1 MVDGTW
7 NAPPEHYVIPP
18 AHAGDGAG
26 YGLVPPRAMRALMAG
41 ARVAGLV
48 MAGGMARRMGGG
60 DKPLLRLG
68 DMTCLDRILTRLRPC
83 CAALAISANGD
94 PARFAAHGLPVL
106 ADRVAGVGPL
116 AGVLAGLEWAAGQG
130 CDVLVTVPGD
140 TPFIPA
146 GLVPRLLPAPSFAIS
161 GGQRHSLVAAWPV
174 GCRTLLAR
182 QLGSITPDT
191 RREMTR
197 VRTLAD
203 ALAARGV
210 DFTVPPDGPDPF
222 MNINT
227 PADYAL
233 ARRHARG

>member
-1 MVDGTW
+1 MPDGTW
-7 NAPPEHYVIPP
+7 YAPPEQYLVPP

-26 YGLVPPRAMRALMAG
+26 YGPVPPHAMRGPVMSR
-41 ARVAGLV
+41 RVAGLV

-68 DMTCLDRILTRLRPC
+68 DATCLQRIVDRLCPC
-83 CAALAISANGD
+83 CVAMAVSANGD
-94 PARFAAHGLPVL
+94 PARFAACGLPVL
-106 ADRVAGVGPL
+106 PDAIAGVGPL

-140 TPFIPA
+140 TPFIPHD
-146 GLVPRLLPAPSFAIS
+146 LVPRLLPAPSFAAS

-174 GCRTLLAR
+174 GSRALLAR
-182 QLGSITPDT
+182 QLDGVTPET
-191 RREMTR
+191 RRELTR

-203 ALAARGV
+203 ALGARGV
-210 DFTVPPDGPDPF
+210 DFAVPPGGPDPF

-227 PADYAL
+227 PADYAV
-233 ARRHARG
+233 ARRHAGD

>member
-1 MVDGTW
+1 
-7 NAPPEHYVIPP
+7 
-18 AHAGDGAG
+18 
-26 YGLVPPRAMRALMAG
+26 MRALMVG
-41 ARVAGLV
+41 VRVAGLV
-48 MAGGMARRMGGG
+48 MAGGMAQRMGGG

-68 DMTCLDRILTRLRPC
+68 ATTCLGRIVARLRPR
-83 CAALAISANGD
+83 CAAIAISANGD
-94 PARFAAHGLPVL
+94 LTRFTAYGLPVL
-106 ADRVAGVGPL
+106 PDGIAGVGPL

-146 GLVPRLLPAPSFAIS
+146 DLVPRLLPAPSFAAS

-174 GCRTLLAR
+174 ECRTLLAR
-182 QLGSITPDT
+182 QLGGITPDT

-197 VRTLAD
+197 VRTLAN

-210 DFTVPPDGPDPF
+210 DFAVPPGGPDPF

-227 PADYAL
+227 PADYAM
-233 ARRHARG
+233 ARHHAGTE

>member
-1 MVDGTW
+1 MVGIR
-7 NAPPEHYVIPP
+7 V
-18 AHAGDGAG
+18 GA
-26 YGLVPPRAMRALMAG
+26 
-41 ARVAGLV
+41 LV
-48 MAGGMARRMGGG
+48 MAGGMAQRMGGG
-60 DKPLLRLG
+60 DKPLLQLG
-68 DMTCLDRILTRLRPC
+68 GMTCLGRILARLRPC
-83 CAALAISANGD
+83 CAAIAISANGD
-94 PARFAAHGLPVL
+94 PARFAAYGLPVL

-146 GLVPRLLPAPSFAIS
+146 GLVSRLLPAPSFAAS

-174 GCRTLLAR
+174 GCRILLAR
-182 QLGSITPDT
+182 QLDGITPET

-203 ALAARGV
+203 TLGARGV
-210 DFTVPPDGPDPF
+210 DFAVPPGGPDPF

-227 PADYAL
+227 PADYAM
-233 ARRHARG
+233 ARHHARGWMTTRPCPENTIQP